1 MKKTGS
7 FSESTFLIGRRTTW
21 KPRNV
26 KKYLLAALFN
36 APSTMGAFYQAEVNH
51 DMAYGACEA

>member
-1 MKKTGS
+1 MLRKFININHELVNSQNK
-7 FSESTFLIGRRTTW
+7 E

>member
-1 MKKTGS
+1 MGKKLDLNYFYGA
-7 FSESTFLIGRRTTW
+7 E
-21 KPRNV
+21 
-26 KKYLLAALFN
+26 ADQFN